1 MNTKSAACIFIGG
14 CVFAF
19 IGRHFVRAL
28 HDAQAKPVVHD
39 HKFYVGLVISN
50 SKIKVGVIR
59 DDFTVISKR
68 IVQLYSKK
76 PNTVLSMMISLVDEV
91 IKMSGLTNSKIE
103 AIGIGTPGYVDYHVW
118 DSNKSF
124 HKE

>member
-1 MNTKSAACIFIGG
+1 M
-14 CVFAF
+14 
-19 IGRHFVRAL
+19 
-28 HDAQAKPVVHD
+28 HDAQTKPVVHD

-103 AIGIGTPGYVDYHVW
+103 AIGIGTPGYVDYHV
-118 DSNKSF
+118 
-124 HKE
+124 